1 MFSLIIFHE
10 SAMDGHSK
18 RELLEISN
26 MNEENGTARFFFCWT
41 RHQFLNYLRFFA
53 KLSLDL

>member
-1 MFSLIIFHE
+1 MFSLIIFYE

-26 MNEENGTARFFFCWT
+26 MNEENGTARFFFL
-41 RHQFLNYLRFFA
+41 LNPPPISQLFKIFC
-53 KLSLDL
+53 KIVT